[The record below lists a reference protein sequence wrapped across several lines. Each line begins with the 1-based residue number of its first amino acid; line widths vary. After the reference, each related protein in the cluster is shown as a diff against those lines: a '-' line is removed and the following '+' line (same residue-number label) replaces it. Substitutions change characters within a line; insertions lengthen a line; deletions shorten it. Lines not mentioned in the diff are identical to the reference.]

1 MSLSRPTVI
10 NRLRWEQSTRTED
23 QNIINKLQLF
33 DVLSSFLTS
42 TFYIDSINMS
52 LSTWLI

>member
-1 MSLSRPTVI
+1 MYLSRPTVI